1 MPKADIFIIRV
12 QMKLQ
17 NEMIVFIRKDAES
30 WANFELQDGVQAL
43 PKYDLCIMIPEGKVG
58 SVTDYRVLPSL
69 RQEKF
74 HKDASRWATHYAI
87 LTKFLQS
94 QKTTL
99 FVCEDELE
107 LFESYITQIE
117 TAAKGGIQLLSATET
132 PSQAYIIDR
141 DTAKIIQENAYT
153 FYANLDVILN
163 DLQKLKL
170 IQTTQ
175 LPILKKLQSPSQT
188 LLNLGFFALLFLAF
202 VGLFLMLCPLNSFIT
217 KDSVSLSEVLAPEET
232 IVGTQ
237 GAGVSSLQNSVVP
250 VNKHSLFLCLFT
262 PQHKHAAFVFTNDK
276 LNNFIGNLFPTLISM
291 R

>member
-1 MPKADIFIIRV
+1 
-12 QMKLQ
+12 MKLQ

-30 WANFELQDGVQAL
+30 WTKFEVQDGVQAL
-43 PKYDLCIMIPEGKVG
+43 PKYEMYIMISDGKVG

-69 RQEKF
+69 RQEKYY
-74 HKDASRWATHYAI
+74 KEISRWATHYAI

-99 FVCEDELE
+99 FVCEDDLE
-107 LFESYITQIE
+107 LSESHIAQIE
-117 TAAKGGIQLLSATET
+117 TATKGGVHLLAGTET

-141 DTAKIIQENAYT
+141 ETAKIIQANAYT

-175 LPILKKLQSPSQT
+175 LPILKKLQAPSQT
-188 LLNLGFFALLFLAF
+188 LLDFGFFALLVFAF
-202 VGLFLMLCPLNSFIT
+202 IGYFFMLCPLNSFIT
-217 KDSVSLSEVLAPEET
+217 KDCISLGEVLATEET
-232 IVGTQ
+232 IVGAQ
-237 GAGVSSLQNSVVP
+237 GAGVSSLQNSMGP
-250 VNKHSLFLCLFT
+250 VDKRSLFLCLLT
-262 PQHKHAAFVFTNDK
+262 PQHKDTTLIFTDDK
-276 LNNFIGNLFPTLISM
+276 LNNLVGNLLPTLFSM